1 MKTNEL
7 VNNENV
13 QGMFLCW
20 VQVSRRL
27 EKVMNENEQR
37 MRQTILENY
46 VHCTITAEVFRRM
59 MAEHEQHLQT
69 YNQEVGEECRLCLD
83 YSEPDEVSSGYIRI
97 WREADPKAVMNV
109 PIIDWRG
116 KIDPYSL

>member
-1 MKTNEL
+1 METNE
-7 VNNENV
+7 VMNPENV

-20 VQVSRRL
+20 LQVSRRM

-37 MRQTILENY
+37 MRQTLLENY
-46 VHCTITAEVFRRM
+46 VHCSITAEVFRRM

-69 YNQEVGEECRLCLD
+69 YNQEVGEEYRLCLD

-97 WREADPKAVMNV
+97 WRRADPKAVMNV

-116 KIDPYSL
+116 KIDPHSL